1 MNANAYGAR
10 VFALS
15 VPFTTDRRGLD
26 LAAADATFSPP
37 QCTCTQGN
45 RGRAIREISM
55 KVLVVGAGEVGFHL
69 AQRLSEENQD
79 VVLIESDPE
88 RADFA
93 GQQLDVLT
101 VVGNGASLSVL
112 ENAGIR
118 GAQMLLA
125 VTSRDEVN
133 LVACLA
139 AKRLGV
145 QYTVARISS
154 AEYYERGSVL
164 SREQMG
170 IDLMI
175 NPERECAWETYQLLQ
190 SAAATD
196 VAHFAGGR
204 VQLIG
209 LPVREGAPV
218 AGRKLLELAEELR
231 DVHYVT
237 AAIVRDGI
245 THIPKGDS
253 VIQPGDHLYILSP
266 TSEIHGVPPLVG
278 YEGFR
283 LRRVMIAGGSAEGE
297 FLAQTL
303 EKHGVETTILDRD
316 RRRCLE
322 LAERLPKSLVLH
334 ADATDME
341 LLEMEGVNGID
352 GFVSATGH
360 DEINLLSSL
369 LAKSVGAKKVV
380 SLIHKFEYLRLVQK
394 VGIDASV
401 SPRMATVNAILRY
414 VRRGRVMTVASLS
427 GIDAEAIEFRVDS
440 ESRICGQMLKDVHF
454 PKGGL
459 VGMIL
464 RGRKIIMPRGGDQII
479 PGDDVIVFALPDAIP
494 EIEKLFD

>member
-1 MNANAYGAR
+1 MR
-10 VFALS
+10 
-15 VPFTTDRRGLD
+15 
-26 LAAADATFSPP
+26 
-37 QCTCTQGN
+37 
-45 RGRAIREISM
+45 
-55 KVLVVGAGEVGFHL
+55 VLVVGAGEVGFHL

-79 VVLIESDPE
+79 VVLIEADPE

-112 ENAGIR
+112 EKAGVR
-118 GAQMLLA
+118 GARMILA

-133 LVACLA
+133 LIACLA

-145 QYTVARISS
+145 RYTVARISS
-154 AEYYERGSVL
+154 PEYYERGSVL

-196 VAHFAGGR
+196 VAQFAAGR

-209 LPVREGAPV
+209 LQVRDGAPV
-218 AGRKLLELAEELR
+218 ANKSLAELSEDLR
-231 DVHYVT
+231 GYHYVT
-237 AAIVRDGI
+237 AAIVRDGV
-245 THIPKGDS
+245 TTIPKGDARI
-253 VIQPGDHLYILSP
+253 VPGDQIYLLAP
-266 TSEIHGVPPLVG
+266 TPEVQGIPPLAG
-278 YEGFR
+278 YDRFR

-303 EKHGVETTILDRD
+303 EEHGVETTILDRD

-322 LAERLPKSLVLH
+322 LAERLPRSLVLH
-334 ADATDME
+334 ADATDLE
-341 LLEMEGVNGID
+341 LLEMEGVSGID

-360 DEINLLSSL
+360 DETNLLSSL
-369 LAKSVGAKKVV
+369 LAKTVGAKKVV
-380 SLIHKFEYLRLVQK
+380 SLVHKFEYLRLVPK

-401 SPRMATVNAILRY
+401 SPRIATVNAILRY

-427 GIDAEAIEFRVDS
+427 GIEAEAIEFRVERDS
-440 ESRICGQMLKDVHF
+440 PVAGHTLRDLHF

-464 RGRKIIMPRGGDQII
+464 RGDEIIMPRGDDSML
-479 PGDDVIVFALPDAIP
+479 PGDDVIVFALPEAIS
-494 EIEKLFD
+494 EVEKLFD